1 MIVNNPHTRR
11 GSTVQTIGFIY
22 PDHAAEDDYPVAED
36 LLAGTGSAA
45 KLAVEHIY
53 GTDLHA
59 IEELLDL
66 GSPDKL
72 AAGANQLAKYEPAA
86 VIWAC
91 TSGSFVY
98 RPDGAAEQVRALAEA
113 AGVPASSTSFAF
125 TNAANALGV
134 RRVAV
139 AASYPDDVAA
149 LFEEFLAHHGLAVAS
164 RTSAGIDTA
173 AEVGR
178 LTPEQVVELA
188 VANDR
193 DDADALLIPDTAMRT
208 IGLLE
213 EIERR
218 IGKPVLTAN
227 QVTVWEGLRIA
238 GLPQR
243 AEHLGTLFR

>member
-1 MIVNNPHTRR
+1 M
-11 GSTVQTIGFIY
+11 QTIGFIY
-22 PDHAAEDDYPVAED
+22 PDHAAEDDYPRAEE
-36 LLAGTGSAA
+36 LLGGEVR
-45 KLAVEHIY
+45 LAVEHIY

-59 IEELLDL
+59 LAELLDL
-66 GSPDKL
+66 GSPARL
-72 AAGANQLAKYEPAA
+72 AQGAEQLAKHEPAA
-86 VIWAC
+86 VVWAC

-98 RPDGAAEQVRALAEA
+98 RPDGAAEQVRQLSET

-125 TNAANALGV
+125 TNAAEALGV

-149 LFEEFLAHHGLAVAS
+149 LFEEFLAHHGLVVVS
-164 RTSAGIDTA
+164 LSSAGIDTA

-178 LTPEQVVELA
+178 LAPEAVVELA

-193 DDADALLIPDTAMRT
+193 SDADALLIPDTAMRT
-208 IGLLE
+208 IALVD

-238 GLPQR
+238 GMHPQVDG
-243 AEHLGTLFR
+243 LGALFQ

>member
-1 MIVNNPHTRR
+1 
-11 GSTVQTIGFIY
+11 
-22 PDHAAEDDYPVAED
+22 AEDDYPVAED
-36 LLAGTGSAA
+36 LLGGTESAA

-59 IEELLDL
+59 IAELLDL
-66 GSPDKL
+66 GSPERL
-72 AAGANQLAKYEPAA
+72 ADGADLLAKHEPVA
-86 VIWAC
+86 VVWAC

-98 RPDGAAEQVRALAEA
+98 RPDGAAEQVRGLAQA

-149 LFEEFLAHHGLAVAS
+149 LFEQFLAHHGLEVAARS
-164 RTSAGIDTA
+164 SAGIDTA

-178 LTPEQVVELA
+178 LTPEQVVQLA
-188 VANDR
+188 VANDS
-193 DDADALLIPDTAMRT
+193 DDADAVLIPDTAMRT
-208 IGLLE
+208 LGVIPQIE
-213 EIERR
+213 ERT
-218 IGKPVLTAN
+218 GKPVLTAN

-243 AEHLGTLFR
+243 ADRLGALFR